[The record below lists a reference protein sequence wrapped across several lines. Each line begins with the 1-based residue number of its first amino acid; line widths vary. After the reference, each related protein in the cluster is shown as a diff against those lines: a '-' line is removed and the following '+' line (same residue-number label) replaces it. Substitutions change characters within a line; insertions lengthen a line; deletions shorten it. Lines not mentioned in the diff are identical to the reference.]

1 MRLRIDLKIFI
12 FLFIFYLTKQM
23 ELYGFIMFFAFLHE
37 LGHLFAGILF
47 KLRPEKIEIMPFG
60 FSISFK
66 ISTKEYNR
74 KINNETSFFCEER
87 YTCNSLFPVKYPG
100 VGATGYTYPAFQRFG
115 KI

>member
-47 KLRPEKIEIMPFG
+47 KLRPEKIEDKYI
-60 FSISFK
+60 
-66 ISTKEYNR
+66 
-74 KINNETSFFCEER
+74 ET
-87 YTCNSLFPVKYPG
+87 YFP
-100 VGATGYTYPAFQRFG
+100 AG
-115 KI
+115 KKGNKVD